1 LQCLHLLAAADHL
14 ISHALTEFEAREL
27 AAIHEPRIDAE
38 LVRQIDHYRAH
49 RRMTEHD
56 GRIDLVDIED
66 ELLPDPEHIF
76 NRLLFELARRHDSG
90 VDEQVGRPMIAGGKV
105 LQTTNPRK
113 GGTYFNTSL
122 FALEAL
128 GTIGSSRRRFFHGP
142 GLNNWDMALLKDT
155 KLTESKTLQFRF
167 EAFNVFNHAQ
177 FSANNS
183 SGFGTVASSGFGVI
197 SSTYGHPRILQA
209 GLKFLF

>member
-1 LQCLHLLAAADHL
+1 
-14 ISHALTEFEAREL
+14 
-27 AAIHEPRIDAE
+27 
-38 LVRQIDHYRAH
+38 
-49 RRMTEHD
+49 M
-56 GRIDLVDIED
+56 
-66 ELLPDPEHIF
+66 PDF
-76 NRLLFELARRHDSG
+76 
-90 VDEQVGRPMIAGGKV
+90 AGGQV

-122 FALEAL
+122 FAPEAL

-177 FSANNS
+177 FSANSS

-197 SSTYGHPRILQA
+197 SSTYGQPRILQA

>member
-1 LQCLHLLAAADHL
+1 MQRLHLLAAADHL

-90 VDEQVGRPMIAGGKV
+90 VDEQVGRPMIAGGK
-105 LQTTNPRK
+105 
-113 GGTYFNTSL
+113 
-122 FALEAL
+122 
-128 GTIGSSRRRFFHGP
+128 
-142 GLNNWDMALLKDT
+142 
-155 KLTESKTLQFRF
+155 
-167 EAFNVFNHAQ
+167 
-177 FSANNS
+177 
-183 SGFGTVASSGFGVI
+183 
-197 SSTYGHPRILQA
+197 ILQEFEMVGRDIVNRAIDRVFRNAVAVEGLRAAIKEKGIA
-209 GLKFLF
+209 GGDKKR